1 MAGRQGSRSFLRA
14 VVLSAAWV
22 AALSIGEPATAGP
35 GSPRAPGAV
44 GAPIAWTECGEA
56 LECARVRVPL
66 DWDRPAGP
74 TIGLSVIRHLASRP
88 EQRIGSM
95 FVNPGGP
102 GESGVDLVRG
112 DPEGLD
118 AFGGGRF
125 DVVSWDP
132 RGTHASAPV
141 RCFRGQRAEKRF
153 WKGASI
159 PTTRKASERYRRRT
173 AALARRCGEVSG
185 RLLPHI
191 STADTARDLDH
202 LRGLVGDPELTYVG
216 LSYGTFLGQTYANM
230 FPDRVR
236 AMMLDGVVDPVKYS
250 KGAEARVARNVVA
263 GDGVFDRFLSLCEG
277 AGTERCALAGGV
289 RPAAERVE
297 RLFARLRRT
306 PIPAPGAS
314 PPGELDHG
322 DLLVSQFAP
331 MRAPALWPQD
341 AADLDAALGGD
352 GSTLETAARPLLSP
366 AALSAAT
373 TSAAISCADAPALRS
388 SREWPQVIS
397 RLNRVSRLQ
406 GRVQG
411 WWLWA
416 PCASWPVRGEDSY
429 RGPWGASTPNP
440 ILLIGTR
447 HDPNT
452 AFVNARRAERRL
464 GNAVLLTHD
473 GYGHVS
479 FSDPSDCVERARV
492 AYLVELITPPKGA
505 VCRANQEP
513 FAPPP
518 R

>member
-1 MAGRQGSRSFLRA
+1 VGGRRSRLLVGA
-14 VVLSAAWV
+14 AALSAVCV
-22 AALSIGEPATAGP
+22 AALSIGEAVAAGP
-35 GSPRAPGAV
+35 GSPRATGVV
-44 GAPIAWTECGEA
+44 GEPIAWTECGER
-56 LECARVRVPL
+56 LECARVLVPL

-74 TIGLSVIRHLASRP
+74 TIRLSVIRHLASRP

-102 GESGVDLVRG
+102 GESGVGLVRG

-118 AFGGGRF
+118 ALGDGRF

-141 RCFRGQRAEKRF
+141 RCFRSERAEEKF
-153 WKGASI
+153 WAGVSI
-159 PTTRKASERYRRRT
+159 PTTDTASTRYRAKT

-216 LSYGTFLGQTYANM
+216 LSYGTYLGQIYANM

-236 AMMLDGVVDPVKYS
+236 AMVLDGVVDPVRYS
-250 KGAEARVARNVVA
+250 KGAEARVARNVFA
-263 GDGVFDRFLSLCEG
+263 SDGVFDEFLSLCEA
-277 AGTERCALAGGV
+277 AGPERCALAGRS
-289 RPAAERVE
+289 RPATERVGG
-297 RLFARLRRT
+297 LYARLRRA
-306 PIPAPGAS
+306 PIPAPGAK
-314 PPGELDHG
+314 PPGRLTYG

-331 MRAPALWPQD
+331 MRDPAQWPQD
-341 AADLDAALGGD
+341 AEDLDAALGGD
-352 GSTLETAARPLLSP
+352 GSALEAAAR
-366 AALSAAT
+366 AALTTAGFAGAT
-373 TSAAISCADAPALRS
+373 TSAAISCADAPAHRGSRS
-388 SREWPQVIS
+388 WPEVIR
-397 RLNRVSRLQ
+397 RLNRISRLQ

-416 PCASWPVRGEDSY
+416 PCASWQVRGEGTY

-452 AFVNARRAERRL
+452 AYANARRSERLL
-464 GNAVLLTHD
+464 GNAVLLTHE
-473 GYGHVS
+473 GFGHLS
-479 FSDPSDCVERARV
+479 FNDPSACIDKAKVH
-492 AYLVELITPPKGA
+492 YLVELITPPKGT
-505 VCRANQEP
+505 VCKPDQQP
-513 FAPPP
+513 FDPGFG
-518 R
+518 